1 MLMIREEY
9 IDAAYED
16 LQYLLQHEETH
27 DFAQTKIDE
36 LDKKYNNQ

>member
-1 MLMIREEY
+1 MVMIREEY

-16 LQYLLQHEETH
+16 LQYLLQYEETH